1 MMNYP
6 NEKRHH
12 VVVVGAGFGG
22 LYAVNEL
29 VDSNVD
35 VTLID
40 RRNFHL
46 FQPLLYQVA
55 TGTISATDVSAPIRS
70 IFGKKENITVRL
82 DSATGIDVRSR
93 YINTKSHTR
102 IKYDDLIIATGVS
115 HHYFGHHEW
124 QKNAPGL
131 KTIEDALE
139 MRRKI
144 FTAFELAE
152 NESDP
157 TRRKQLLTFVIVGG
171 GPTGVEL
178 AGALADLAFRTF
190 EKQFHNINTKEEC
203 SIFLLEGL
211 PNVLPSFKESLSEV
225 TRGYLMEMGV
235 EVLTSSLVTDIQ
247 NDTVY
252 YKIKDESRKI
262 EAKTIL
268 WGAGVMASVMG
279 KILAD
284 ATGVQLDNVGRVI
297 VNKDFTIPEHDN
309 IFVIGDLA
317 RFKDGNDYLPGVATV
332 AMQSGQFVAKFIKNR
347 ISDNKSYKKEF
358 KYNNKGSLAV
368 IGRNK
373 AVADLGFI
381 TSKGFIAWLLWI
393 FIHILYLIGF
403 GSKVSVITKWAL
415 SYFNQD
421 KGNRL
426 IFIK

>member
-1 MMNYP
+1 MMNIP
-6 NEKRHH
+6 KGNRHH

-35 VTLID
+35 VTLVD

-82 DSATGIDVRSR
+82 DSATGIDVRSKHL
-93 YINTKSHTR
+93 NTKSHTR

-115 HHYFGHHEW
+115 HHYFGHYEW

-157 TRRKQLLTFVIVGG
+157 LRRKQLLTFVIVGG

-178 AGALADLAFRTF
+178 AGALADLAYKTF
-190 EKQFHNINTKEEC
+190 EKQFHNINTKKEC
-203 SIFLLEGL
+203 SIYLIEGL

-225 TRGYLMEMGV
+225 TRGYLTEMGV
-235 EVLTSSLVTDIQ
+235 KVLTSSLVTDIQ
-247 NDTVY
+247 NDTVF
-252 YKIKDESRKI
+252 YKIDNKSKKI

-279 KILAD
+279 KILSD
-284 ATGVQLDNVGRVI
+284 ATGVKLDSVGRVV
-297 VNKDFTIPEHDN
+297 VNKDFTVGKHDD

-317 RFKDGNDYLPGVATV
+317 RFKEGNDFLPGVATV
-332 AMQSGQFVAKFIKNR
+332 AMQSGEFVAKLIKNR
-347 ISDNKSYKKEF
+347 VENKKNYKKEF
-358 KYNNKGSLAV
+358 KYKNKGNLAV

-403 GSKVSVITKWAL
+403 GSKVSVLTKWAL

>member
-1 MMNYP
+1 M
-6 NEKRHH
+6 
-12 VVVVGAGFGG
+12 
-22 LYAVNEL
+22 
-29 VDSNVD
+29 
-35 VTLID
+35 
-40 RRNFHL
+40 
-46 FQPLLYQVA
+46 
-55 TGTISATDVSAPIRS
+55 
-70 IFGKKENITVRL
+70 
-82 DSATGIDVRSR
+82 
-93 YINTKSHTR
+93 
-102 IKYDDLIIATGVS
+102 
-115 HHYFGHHEW
+115 
-124 QKNAPGL
+124 
-131 KTIEDALE
+131 
-139 MRRKI
+139 
-144 FTAFELAE
+144 
-152 NESDP
+152 
-157 TRRKQLLTFVIVGG
+157 
-171 GPTGVEL
+171 
-178 AGALADLAFRTF
+178 
-190 EKQFHNINTKEEC
+190 
-203 SIFLLEGL
+203 
-211 PNVLPSFKESLSEV
+211 LPSFKESLSEV
-225 TRGYLMEMGV
+225 TRGYLTEMGV

-284 ATGVQLDNVGRVI
+284 STGVQLDNVGRVI

>member
-1 MMNYP
+1 MNTS
-6 NEKRHH
+6 NGKRHH

-29 VDSNVD
+29 VDSDVD

-93 YINTKSHTR
+93 YLNTKSHTR

-115 HHYFGHHEW
+115 HHYFGHYEW

-157 TRRKQLLTFVIVGG
+157 IRRKQLLTFVIVGG

-178 AGALADLAFRTF
+178 AGALADLAYKTF
-190 EKQFHNINTKEEC
+190 EKHFHNINTKKEC
-203 SIFLLEGL
+203 SIYLLEGL

-225 TRGYLMEMGV
+225 TRGYLTEMGV

-247 NDTVY
+247 NDTVFY
-252 YKIKDESRKI
+252 QIGDQSKKI

-279 KILAD
+279 KILSD
-284 ATGVQLDNVGRVI
+284 ATGAELDSVGRVI
-297 VNKDFTIPEHDN
+297 VNKDFTVGKHDN

-317 RFKDGNDYLPGVATV
+317 RFKDGNDFLPGVATV
-332 AMQSGQFVAKFIKNR
+332 AMQSGQFVANLIKNR
-347 ISDNKSYKKEF
+347 AGNKKNYKKEF
-358 KYNNKGSLAV
+358 KYRNKGNLAV

-393 FIHILYLIGF
+393 FVHILYLIGF
-403 GSKVSVITKWAL
+403 GSKVSVLSKWAL

>member
-1 MMNYP
+1 MSNIR
-6 NEKRHH
+6 EKRRH

-29 VDSNVD
+29 VDTDVD

-70 IFGKKENITVRL
+70 IFGKKENVTIRL
-82 DSATGIDVRSR
+82 DSATGIDVRSGH
-93 YINTKSHTR
+93 INTRSHTR
-102 IKYDDLIIATGVS
+102 IKYDDLIISTGVS
-115 HHYFGHHEW
+115 HHYFGHYEW

-152 NESDP
+152 NETDP
-157 TRRKQLLTFVIVGG
+157 ARRKQLLTFVIVGG

-203 SIFLLEGL
+203 LIYIIEGL
-211 PNVLPSFKESLSEV
+211 PNVLPSFKETLSEI
-225 TRGYLMEMGV
+225 TRTYLTEMGV
-235 EVLTSSLVTDIQ
+235 QVLTSSVVTDIQ
-247 NDTVY
+247 NDTVF
-252 YKIKDESRKI
+252 YKTGDENKKI

-279 KILAD
+279 KIISE
-284 ATGVQLDNVGRVI
+284 ATGAELDKVGRVI
-297 VNKDFTIPEHDN
+297 VNKDFTVADHDN

-317 RFKDGNDYLPGVATV
+317 RFKEGNDYLPGVATV
-332 AMQSGQFVAKFIKNR
+332 AMQSGQFVAKLIKKRESGSTN
-347 ISDNKSYKKEF
+347 YQKEF
-358 KYNNKGSLAV
+358 KYKNKGNLAV

-373 AVADLGFI
+373 AVADLGFM

-426 IFIK
+426 IFTK